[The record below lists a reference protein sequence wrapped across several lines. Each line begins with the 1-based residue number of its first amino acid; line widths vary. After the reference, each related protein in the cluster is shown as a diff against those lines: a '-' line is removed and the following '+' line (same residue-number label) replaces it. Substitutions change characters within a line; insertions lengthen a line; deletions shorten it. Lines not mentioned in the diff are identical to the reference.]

1 METAYDMAAALAR
14 YLFIMIMLYVII
26 ASAVLSIK
34 EARIMRAA
42 RKRARL
48 SVRYIE
54 MLAPDD
60 VRGKRFYLN
69 GDCTMGSGNNDDI
82 AIPSSDL
89 KKKHARFF
97 EYKGDMCVSVKQ
109 RRFFEVNGERPL
121 SKTVPL
127 CDGAKVWIR
136 DVCCI
141 CHGHREEEA
150 KNGLL

>member
-69 GDCTMGSGNNDDI
+69 GAYFYSF
-82 AIPSSDL
+82 SL
-89 KKKHARFF
+89 
-97 EYKGDMCVSVKQ
+97 
-109 RRFFEVNGERPL
+109 
-121 SKTVPL
+121 
-127 CDGAKVWIR
+127 IR
-136 DVCCI
+136 LMLGWENI
-141 CHGHREEEA
+141 
-150 KNGLL
+150 L